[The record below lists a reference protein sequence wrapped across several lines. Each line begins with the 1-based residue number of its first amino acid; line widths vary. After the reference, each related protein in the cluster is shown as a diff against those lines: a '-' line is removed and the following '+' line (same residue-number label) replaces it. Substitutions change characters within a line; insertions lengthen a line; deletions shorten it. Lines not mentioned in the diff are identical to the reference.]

1 MVANNKIEIIRYIKN
16 TDIFSC
22 LKNTAHF
29 NMFVNF
35 GLIKITKIINIIWH
49 INIFRNMGNISCLIY
64 SHENNSLLNK
74 MIRRKNATCDEYRV
88 W

>member
-1 MVANNKIEIIRYIKN
+1 MEQYSQEDFPQYSLRRRKNTSCYFFGKTFSSYNIKIMVANNKIEIIRYIKN

-35 GLIKITKIINIIWH
+35 GLIKITKIINII
-49 INIFRNMGNISCLIY
+49 
-64 SHENNSLLNK
+64 
-74 MIRRKNATCDEYRV
+74 
-88 W
+88 